1 MKRAV
6 LALPFLALALAIA
19 WPATRD
25 RSATA
30 GLCDVMT
37 PARMLEDPGLAHD
50 FAQALRSG
58 DASEVARVKTV
69 FERIRAAHGC
79 DGEVALPTRAPEARP
94 SLPPG
99 HPPVDDRRTPRPPL
113 FEAPAT
119 LSI

>member
-6 LALPFLALALAIA
+6 LVLPFLALALAIT

-25 RSATA
+25 RSASA

-58 DASEVARVKTV
+58 DETEVARVRTL

-79 DGEVALPTRAPEARP
+79 EGEVALPTHAPDAA
-94 SLPPG
+94 SDLPPG
-99 HPPVDDRRTPRPPL
+99 HPPVDGRRIPRPHL

-119 LSI
+119 LAI

>member
-1 MKRAV
+1 MKRAALV
-6 LALPFLALALAIA
+6 LPFLALALAVG

-58 DASEVARVKTV
+58 DATEVARVRSL

-79 DGEVALPTRAPEARP
+79 DGEVALPTRAPDAP

-99 HPPVDDRRTPRPPL
+99 HPPVDGRRTPRPQL